1 LKSKK
6 DNDTPYLIKRRGIFH
21 LHKRVPTQ
29 LIEQYG
35 TKYIRKSLRTRDKN
49 EAVKLA
55 GNLVASME
63 KEWKKQMRHEDYM
76 RLMEQLENA
85 GKEAYGGIDLVNSPP
100 HYNQAGIECVD
111 AIAAATDD
119 GFQYYLQGN
128 IIKYLWRYRY
138 KNGIQDLEK
147 AQWYLNKLIETLEE
161 E

>member
-1 LKSKK
+1 
-6 DNDTPYLIKRRGIFH
+6 
-21 LHKRVPTQ
+21 
-29 LIEQYG
+29 
-35 TKYIRKSLRTRDKN
+35 
-49 EAVKLA
+49 
-55 GNLVASME
+55 
-63 KEWKKQMRHEDYM
+63 MRHEQFMKAKQAELDT
-76 RLMEQLENA
+76 RWIEDSAEQA